1 MRDLFDEDIVT
12 TKFEPT
18 PRQNKLL
25 QLMFLDDIDVDFVKT
40 TMNIT
45 DDELKR
51 MVEDLVKKGLLEYS
65 SDDEVE
71 LTDEAIYHIT
81 SSNLDLF

>member
-1 MRDLFDEDIVT
+1 MKELFDEDIVT

-18 PRQNKLL
+18 PKQNKLL
-25 QLMFLDDIDVDFVKT
+25 QLMFLDDIDVDFVKS
-40 TMNIT
+40 TMRIT
-45 DDELKR
+45 DNELKI
-51 MVEDLVKKGLLEYS
+51 MIDDLVKNGLLEYS

-81 SSNLDLF
+81 SKDLDFF